1 MKAQETKKKKKK
13 FFFKNCFSSPYSI
26 VGLMITNP
34 ADIPAKC
41 FVDFSIWFRSFLTVV
56 VPDVGF
62 KLLALQEA
70 AQGSELC

>member
-1 MKAQETKKKKKK
+1 
-13 FFFKNCFSSPYSI
+13 
-26 VGLMITNP
+26 MITNP

-62 KLLALQEA
+62 KLLAPQEA